1 MPGHPAPLPL
11 KATTP
16 VPASNGKIIN
26 MARKKNYAEK
36 RLSRLQDTTT
46 EARTTFTVID
56 LKGINDLLG
65 GGENRVAIREAVF
78 ERLASE
84 PRLANLRKLTS
95 LVGETFDYS
104 LLCFATAVEWVR
116 KDATLGNIPMP
127 HTAAE
132 WIESLV
138 AEYVANVTT
147 AESIWPNLSFS

>member
-1 MPGHPAPLPL
+1 MTVLARMPGHPAPLPL

-84 PRLANLRKLTS
+84 PF
-95 LVGETFDYS
+95 VGESKETDQPGRRDLRLQPVVFCD
-104 LLCFATAVEWVR
+104 CC
-116 KDATLGNIPMP
+116 
-127 HTAAE
+127 
-132 WIESLV
+132 
-138 AEYVANVTT
+138 
-147 AESIWPNLSFS
+147 